1 MAFLQVVKGSCPGQI
16 IELTGDKIRIGRHPS
31 SEIVLDNAA
40 VSRFHAQILQSHGN
54 FYIEDLR
61 SRNRSFLNDEIF
73 EGRTE
78 LHDGDSLQVCDFEFR
93 FHYKMPAVVQ
103 VSSESPNDS
112 SSLRTN
118 IGASTRSSRLGI
130 ELKGLEV
137 ESATDESLDSSSII
151 TTLNASS
158 SEGLKLGVKPEAKL
172 RAVLEISN
180 AVAHTLQLE
189 DVLQKTLDGL
199 FKIFPQADEG
209 FVLLK
214 DLEKDKL
221 LVQATKSRKSVEDES
236 VRISMTIVQQAMN
249 EQKGILS
256 ADAVKDSR
264 FTMSDSLS
272 ELQIRSMM
280 CAPLVGQSGDV
291 LGVLQIDTKN
301 LKQQFTQDDLDM
313 LVSVVSQVGL
323 AVENAYLHEELVS
336 QREVERDLEVA
347 TQIQLSFLPSQTPK
361 IPCYE
366 FADHYESAHHVG
378 GDYFDYIVLPD
389 GRVAIALGDVAGKG
403 IPAALLMARISSLA
417 RFHLLTKPTAAE
429 AVTGL
434 NSEIASSGLGHRFI
448 TFLVAMIDP
457 KVNEITITNA
467 GHLPPLLSNSKG
479 EIRELA
485 KDVAGMPLGIVRD
498 QEFRQ
503 VKVPFLHGDIL
514 TLFTDGVTEA
524 MNSQNEM
531 YGKTR
536 LCQFLSNGPHSADEV
551 IEGIVADIDKFCEG
565 RTQRDDMCLVC
576 IRRCE

>member
-1 MAFLQVVKGSCPGQI
+1 VAFLQVVKGSCPGQI
-16 IELTGDKIRIGRHPS
+16 IELTGDILRIGRHPH

-54 FYIEDLR
+54 FYVEDLR
-61 SRNRSFLNDEIF
+61 SRNRTFVNDETF

-78 LHDGDSLQVCDFEFR
+78 LHDGDSLQVCDFVFR
-93 FHYKMPAVVQ
+93 FHYKMPAVDQ

-118 IGASTRSSRLGI
+118 IGGSSRSSHLGAK
-130 ELKGLEV
+130 LRGLEV
-137 ESATDESLDSSSII
+137 ESETEDSPDASSII
-151 TTLNASS
+151 TTLSTSS
-158 SEGLKLGVKPEAKL
+158 AGGLKLGVQPEAKL
-172 RAVLEISN
+172 RAVLDISN
-180 AVAHTLQLE
+180 AVAHTLHLE

-214 DLEKDKL
+214 DPVKDKL
-221 LVQATKSRKSVEDES
+221 LVEATKSRMTVEDES

-249 EQKGILS
+249 DQKGILS

-264 FTMSDSLS
+264 FHMSDSLT

-291 LGVLQIDTKN
+291 LGVLQIDTKD
-301 LKQQFTQDDLDM
+301 LQQQFTQDDLDM

-323 AVENAYLHEELVS
+323 AVENAYLHEELLS

-366 FADHYESAHHVG
+366 FSDHYESAHHVG
-378 GDYFDYIVLPD
+378 GDYFDYISLPD
-389 GRVAIALGDVAGKG
+389 GRIAIALGDVAGKG

-448 TFLVAMIDP
+448 TFLVAIVDP
-457 KVNEITITNA
+457 KLNEITITNA

-479 EIRELA
+479 DIRELA

-498 QEFRQ
+498 QEFQ
-503 VKVPFLHGDIL
+503 QAKIPFLHGEIL

-524 MNSQNEM
+524 MNSQNEI

-536 LCQFLSNGPHSADEV
+536 LSQFLSEGPHSADAA
-551 IEGIVADIDKFCEG
+551 IDGIVAEVDNFCEG
-565 RTQRDDMCLVC
+565 RTQSDDMCLVC
-576 IRRCE
+576 VKRCE

>member
-1 MAFLQVVKGSCPGQI
+1 MAFLQVIKGSCPGQI
-16 IELTGDKIRIGRHPS
+16 IELTGDKLRIGRHPS

-40 VSRFHAQILQSHGN
+40 VSRFHAQILQSHGI
-54 FYIEDLR
+54 FYVEDLR
-61 SRNRSFLNDEIF
+61 SRNRTYLNDEIF
-73 EGRTE
+73 EGRCE
-78 LHDGDSLQVCDFEFR
+78 LHDGDSLQVCDFAFR
-93 FHYKMPAVVQ
+93 FHYKMPSADQ

-112 SSLRTN
+112 SSIRTN
-118 IGASTRSSRLGI
+118 TDESTRSSRLGV
-130 ELKGLEV
+130 ELRGLKV
-137 ESATDESLDSSSII
+137 ESETEESPDASSII

-158 SEGLKLGVKPEAKL
+158 SEGLKLSVKPEAKL
-172 RAVLEISN
+172 RAVLDISN
-180 AVAHTLQLE
+180 AVAHTLLLE

-214 DLEKDKL
+214 DPVKDKL
-221 LVQATKSRKSVEDES
+221 LVQATKSRITVEDES
-236 VRISMTIVQQAMN
+236 VRISMTIVRQAMD
-249 EQKGILS
+249 EHKAILS

-264 FTMSDSLS
+264 FNMSDSLS

-291 LGVLQIDTKN
+291 LGVLQIDTKD
-301 LKQQFTQDDLDM
+301 LQQQFTQDDLDM

-366 FADHYESAHHVG
+366 FSDHYESAHHVG
-378 GDYFDYIVLPD
+378 GDYFDYIILPD

-457 KVNEITITNA
+457 KLNEITITNA
-467 GHLPPLLSNSKG
+467 GHLPPLLTNSKG

-498 QEFRQ
+498 QEFQ
-503 VKVPFLHGDIL
+503 QAKIPFLHGDIL

-524 MNSQNEM
+524 MNSQNEI

-536 LCQFLSNGPHSADEV
+536 LSQFLSKGSHSADEV
-551 IEGIVADIDKFCEG
+551 IEGIVADVDKFCEG
-565 RTQRDDMCLVC
+565 RAQRDDMCLVC
-576 IRRCE
+576 VKRCE